1 MMQINRENNRMGKT
15 DLLKK
20 IGRYQGNISYKD
32 RYNKGQKWQEPNG
45 SRRGGEDTQKNCSTK
60 L

>member
-1 MMQINRENNRMGKT
+1 MAKT

-20 IGRYQGNISYKD
+20 IGRYQGNISCKD